1 MSISTGFSAD
11 SSLCPVVLNWL
22 SLKTCICL
30 LSAGNW
36 LNECCA
42 TAYTAPSCRACAQLS
57 RKTAPTATQWS
68 CKVWMRWNNTS
79 ISSDSQQLHMQQI
92 VSAFSWG
99 KPCEFRQSISRHE
112 GSARSSVTA
121 CLAQLQTHAAAFSS
135 PLLWVLQH
143 APHVKSMQNSH
154 AKSSAVKFWLITH
167 LSMHLNAHQA
177 RSQV

>member
-1 MSISTGFSAD
+1 MPRSFESAFPQNLYLPLV
-11 SSLCPVVLNWL
+11 SWKLIEWVLCHCLHSPFLQSLCSAQQKNSSDCNTVELQSLDEMEQYINFQWL
-22 SLKTCICL
+22 STT
-30 LSAGNW
+30 AH
-36 LNECCA
+36 A
-42 TAYTAPSCRACAQLS
+42 T
-57 RKTAPTATQWS
+57 
-68 CKVWMRWNNTS
+68 
-79 ISSDSQQLHMQQI
+79 I

-99 KPCEFRQSISRHE
+99 KPCECRQSISRHE